1 MLVTIFHNA
10 LIVNKVSTERIIG
23 EKDND
28 RKSQALGMSFK
39 YKLFLKDDSHK
50 EEKHKE
56 KYNLI
61 RQVINYCSSLL
72 NAAKVGTWNFI
83 QEIFRT

>member
-1 MLVTIFHNA
+1 MLVTIVHNA

-28 RKSQALGMSFK
+28 RKFQALGKSFK
-39 YKLFLKDDSHK
+39 YKLFIKEDSHK
-50 EEKHKE
+50 EEIHKV

-61 RQVINYCSSLL
+61 RKVINYCSSLL
-72 NAAKVGTWNFI
+72 NAAKKMTWNFI
-83 QEIFRT
+83 QEIIRT